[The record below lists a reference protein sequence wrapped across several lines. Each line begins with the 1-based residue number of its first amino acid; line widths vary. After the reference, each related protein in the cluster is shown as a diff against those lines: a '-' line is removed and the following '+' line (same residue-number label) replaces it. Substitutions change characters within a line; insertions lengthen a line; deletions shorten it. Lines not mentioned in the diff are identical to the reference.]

1 MNTSASSLAR
11 CLEEAEALHREGRL
25 TEAETLLQGVL
36 DFDARNFDALNR
48 LGLIRTRQA
57 RYEEA
62 LTYLRAALEQ
72 DAKSANVHHSIG
84 IALTAL
90 KRRDDAMASY
100 RKAIAI
106 APDLAE
112 AHVNLGNLLDEA
124 QQTEAA
130 IASYRRALEIKPDLV
145 AGYRNLGATLLRLRK
160 ATEAAEMF
168 QRWLAI
174 EPDNEIAAH
183 LYALA
188 SGKNALPRA
197 PDAWLEQRFDALAAT
212 YDAEMRRLAYRASKL
227 VADALAGASGPPR
240 SRFVALDAGC
250 GTGLCGRSVRPYT
263 RRLTGVDLSSGML
276 ERAKATDVYDE
287 LFQGELVAY
296 LQSVP
301 QAFDVIVSADTLTFF
316 GALDSV
322 LEAAHG
328 AMRTGGLLIFTL
340 EETPERQARG
350 GYRLD
355 PKGRYT
361 HSIRYLRRVL
371 AAAGFA
377 VLSIESAKL
386 RVEWRRPVAGLVTTC
401 ERLAHPGMRPPLT
414 TKLRA
419 LRIRGRRFGRWI
431 RSRTALTRT
440 NRT

>member
-1 MNTSASSLAR
+1 VNASESRLPGL
-11 CLEEAEALHREGRL
+11 LEEAEALQRQGRL
-25 TEAETLLQGVL
+25 AEAETLLQGVL
-36 DFDARNFDALNR
+36 DCDARNFDALNR
-48 LGLIRTRQA
+48 MGLIRTRQA

-72 DAKSANVHHSIG
+72 DAESANVHHGIG

-100 RKAIAI
+100 RKAIAL

-130 IASYRRALEIKPDLV
+130 IASYLRALEIKPDLV

-212 YDAEMRRLAYRASKL
+212 YDAEMHRLGYRAPKL
-227 VADALAGASGPPR
+227 VADALSRASGPPR

-250 GTGLCGRSVRPYT
+250 GTGLCGLSVRPYA

-276 ERAKATDVYDE
+276 ERAKSTDVYDE
-287 LFQGELVAY
+287 LYEGELVAY
-296 LQSVP
+296 MQSVR
-301 QAFDVIVSADTLTFF
+301 QVFDVIVSADTLTFF

-328 AMRTGGLLIFTL
+328 AMRTGGLLIFTV
-340 EETPERQARG
+340 EEMPERHARR

-355 PKGRYT
+355 PQGRYR
-361 HSIRYLRRVL
+361 HSARYLRQVL

-377 VLSIESAKL
+377 VLAIESATL
-386 RVEWRRPVAGLVTTC
+386 RVEWRRPIVGLVATC
-401 ERLAHPGMRPPLT
+401 ESLAHPGMRSPLA

-419 LRIRGRRFGRWI
+419 LRMRGRRFGRWI
-431 RSRTALTRT
+431 RTPRR
-440 NRT
+440 

>member
-1 MNTSASSLAR
+1 VNTSASSLALR
-11 CLEEAEALHREGRL
+11 LEEAETLRREGRL
-25 TEAETLLQGVL
+25 TEAETLLQAVL
-36 DFDARNFDALNR
+36 DVDARNFDALHR
-48 LGLIRTRQA
+48 MAVIRSKQA

-72 DAKSANVHHSIG
+72 DAESAKVHHGIG
-84 IALTAL
+84 VALTAL
-90 KRRDDAMASY
+90 KRHDDAMASY
-100 RKAIAI
+100 RRAIDL

-130 IASYRRALEIKPDLV
+130 IASYRRALEIKPDLA

-160 ATEAAEMF
+160 AAEAAEMF
-168 QRWLAI
+168 RGWLAI

-212 YDAEMRRLAYRASKL
+212 YDAEMRRFGYRAPKL
-227 VADALAGASGPPR
+227 VADALTRASGPPR

-250 GTGLCGRSVRPYT
+250 GTGLCGLSVRPYA
-263 RRLTGVDLSSGML
+263 RRMTGVDLSSGML

-287 LFQGELVAY
+287 LYEAELVAY
-296 LQSVP
+296 MESKAEV
-301 QAFDVIVSADTLTFF
+301 FDLIIAADTLTFF
-316 GALDSV
+316 GALEPV

-340 EETPERQARG
+340 EESPERHARG

-355 PKGRYT
+355 PQGRYR

-377 VLSIESAKL
+377 VLSIESATM
-386 RVEWRRPVAGLVTTC
+386 RVEGRRAVVGLVTTC
-401 ERLAHPGMRPPLT
+401 EKLAHTGMRAPLT
-414 TKLRA
+414 TRFRA
-419 LRIRGRRFGRWI
+419 LRMRGRRFARWI
-431 RSRTALTRT
+431 RSRATLTQPKRT
-440 NRT
+440 